1 MLVRDALFGKVCGF
15 FFYVVSL
22 SLLGHNGDLL
32 DLTNSI
38 TRAPSLSSGASIRG
52 TA

>member
-15 FFYVVSL
+15 FYVVSL
-22 SLLGHNGDLL
+22 SLLGHYGDLL

-38 TRAPSLSSGASIRG
+38 TRAPSPSSGASIRG